1 MPLTPPASSLRQRA
15 APSTA
20 ARRESP
26 TPSQLDILAE
36 RNERFATRSPFARA
50 GAVLAI
56 VALIL
61 ALIAVLWWAA
71 QSGDPAAPG
80 PAPMA
85 VAPAAVDPLP
95 LVAPTIANVAPAAE
109 TLPASAAA
117 PAAAPSAVPAQAQA
131 TVPAPPSGERADM
144 SQMRQARQAQREGD
158 APAKALPA
166 PAQRQQRAIDKA
178 RDLAAST
185 ATAAET
191 RSGAGP
197 AAPGAEM
204 ASRPSA
210 EAVAAGV
217 REFCAARGNIVSE
230 LLCRTRECRKPERA
244 KDAICLRL
252 KEIED
257 AQRRVDSQ

>member
-1 MPLTPPASSLRQRA
+1 MPLTPPASSLRQPA

-71 QSGDPAAPG
+71 LSGDPAAPG
-80 PAPMA
+80 PAPVA
-85 VAPAAVDPLP
+85 IAPAAVDPLP
-95 LVAPTIANVAPAAE
+95 LVAPTIANLAPAAE

-131 TVPAPPSGERADM
+131 SGPAPSTAERAGK
-144 SQMRQARQAQREGD
+144 SQAPQAQREGD

-197 AAPGAEM
+197 AAPGPEM

-210 EAVAAGV
+210 EIVAAGV

-244 KDAICLRL
+244 KDATCLRL